1 MGQVGKINK
10 PEKISEKNQRAK
22 MRTKGPS
29 KHPPPKLSPTTV
41 ETRDSLRVLDYGKKS

>member
-1 MGQVGKINK
+1 MGQIGKINK

-29 KHPPPKLSPTTV
+29 THPPPKISPTKVHRRGAQEV
-41 ETRDSLRVLDYGKKS
+41 EDY

>member
-29 KHPPPKLSPTTV
+29 THPPPKLSPTTV